1 FGGRDFFA
9 MYQSPRSK
17 SGSLAMLG
25 RWPKLAR
32 FCLTQAM
39 SVGADW
45 LSNAAPFTTIKHLGG
60 HEGVDDSEAGN
71 GWMHSTYSHIEF
83 EATWPMTLPCA
94 VAAVVGRSCG

>member
-1 FGGRDFFA
+1 MYLAVPFGGRDFFA

-32 FCLTQAM
+32 FWLTQAM

-60 HEGVDDSEAGN
+60 REGVDDSEDGN
-71 GWMHSTYSHIEF
+71 GWMHST
-83 EATWPMTLPCA
+83 
-94 VAAVVGRSCG
+94 